1 MTNKWF
7 VRIASFVIAVLLF
20 ISANFELQSDKKAIG
35 FSTSPDI
42 DTVTIEN
49 VPVEVYYDMENLV
62 VSGIPDSVD
71 VTLKGAKALVTA
83 AKNQRDFKVYVD
95 LSDPNI
101 TIGSRTVTF
110 KISDLNEK
118 LVATIEPEYV
128 EANIQERV
136 TKEFP
141 VEAEYDPSVLADGY
155 SAEPPTVSPQTVKVT
170 GAKET
175 IEQISYVK
183 AMIGLN
189 KDVKETVNGKATVR
203 ALDRNLNNLDVI
215 IEPASVNV
223 TLPISIPSK
232 KVKIN
237 AVQKGKAK
245 DGIRIKSLS
254 VNPKEVTVYGK
265 EEDLKNINNINV
277 NVDISKVTGDTE
289 LEVKLPQSD
298 DVKKMSVSTVKV
310 KVQTDHVVDEDE
322 EEKEKE
328 DQDQEQEEQIEQHKE
343 EQTQTQ
349 EPQKQ
354 QEEEQEVSV
363 ESKKLTNLI
372 IGITGLDENQEVEVE
387 PKTTDIT
394 LMGASQDLKNITVN
408 DIVVTADVSQLTEG
422 KHDVPL
428 SVKVPDNVEWELS
441 SSTATVSITQKEET

>member
-1 MTNKWF
+1 MDKLMANKWF

-20 ISANFELQSDKKAIG
+20 ISANFELRSDKKSIG

-42 DTVTIEN
+42 ATETIEN

-62 VSGIPDSVD
+62 VSGMPDNVD

-128 EANIQERV
+128 EVNIQERV

-141 VEAEYDPSVLADGY
+141 VEAEYDPSALADGY

-189 KDVKETVNGKATVR
+189 KGVKETVNGKATVR
-203 ALDRNLNNLDVI
+203 ALDRNLNNLDVV

-232 KVKIN
+232 TVKIN

-245 DGIRIKSLS
+245 DGIQIKSLS

-277 NVDISKVTGDTE
+277 DVDISKVTGNTE
-289 LEVKLPQSD
+289 LEVKLPQPD

-310 KVQTDHVVDEDE
+310 KVQTDHVVDE

-328 DQDQEQEEQIEQHKE
+328 KENQEQEEQIEPDE
-343 EQTQTQ
+343 EEQTQ
-349 EPQKQ
+349 EPQEQ
-354 QEEEQEVSV
+354 QEEEQEVAV

-394 LMGASQDLKNITVN
+394 LMGASQYLKNITVN

-441 SSTATVSITQKEET
+441 SSTATVSITQKGET